1 MGVGAFKIRGNK
13 KLSGILEVEGSKNG
27 SLPIFVATLIEKG
40 TYILRN
46 IPNLMDIRTLIKLL
60 ESLGLEVEQLDKHSY
75 KIVNNGIKNI
85 EASYELV
92 KKMRASFLV
101 MGPILAHCGE
111 AKVSLPGGCAI
122 GARPVDLHLK
132 GFEALGTEITIEHG
146 YVHGKVKDGKLKGDK
161 IILDFPSV
169 GATENIIMAAVK
181 AQGVTIIENVAR
193 EPEIDDLCH
202 FLNKMGAKI
211 EGIGEGKLTITG
223 VDKLYP
229 CEYEIIPDRIV
240 AGTFII
246 AAVMFEGVKVKGVRT
261 EHLESF
267 LMKLQEMGVTY
278 HIDENG
284 LFEVTSKLEDL
295 KGVKVKTMPHPGF
308 PTDLQSPIM
317 TLMCLAK
324 GSSEI
329 TETIFENRFMHV
341 PELNRM
347 GAEITTEKNIAVI
360 KGIDK
365 FSSAQV
371 MSSDLRAGAAL
382 VLAALKSEGESTI
395 NRIYHIDRGYEDL
408 EIKLRNIGADIE
420 RVKEE
425 I

>member
-146 YVHGKVKDGKLKGDK
+146 YVHGEVKDGKLKGDK

-211 EGIGEGKLTITG
+211 EGIGEGKLIITG

-382 VLAALKSEGESTI
+382 VLAALKSEGESTV